1 MKMGGDVE
9 VSWTCHLSFSPTR
22 KKFQSV
28 EKLSEQIHLDREQAN
43 KLVNQK

>member
-1 MKMGGDVE
+1 MKMGGNEELDM
-9 VSWTCHLSFSPTR
+9 SLKFFLRP